1 MSWAVALLLALGGAL
16 GTLARYLVGLWAAPI
31 SQTLPWGTIL
41 INIAGSF
48 LIGFVGTLTLAGGRY
63 PLPEPLRLFLMVG
76 FCGGFTTFSAFSL
89 QSFDLIRNGAGLR
102 AMLNVGL
109 SVVLCLGAVA
119 AGHGIASRLNGGA
132 TAVAQLDMEDDA

>member
-1 MSWAVALLLALGGAL
+1 MSWRLTLLLGLGGAL
-16 GTLARYLVGLWAAPI
+16 GTVARYLVGLWAAPI

-63 PLPEPLRLFLMVG
+63 PLPENLRLFLMVG

-89 QSFDLIRNGAGLR
+89 QSFDLIRDGAGPR
-102 AMLNVGL
+102 AMLNIGL
-109 SVVLCLGAVA
+109 SVMLCLGAVA

-132 TAVAQLDMEDDA
+132 NAVAQLDIEEDA